1 MFSREGECGTGA
13 VVPWAGSLWA
23 VTYGPHCPVGSS
35 DKLYQITPD
44 LKQIVRAESVGGT
57 PANCLVHR
65 ETNQLLIGPY
75 VIDAKGNVRVVP
87 PAKMPGR
94 TPASSRDGRTGAP
107 SPQSAGVRRRPG
119 GSWSSTP

>member
-1 MFSREGECGTGA
+1 MFNQEGECGTGA

-57 PANCLVHR
+57 PANRLVHR
-65 ETNQLLIGPY
+65 ALAFHELNRRCLLGRKPEAVYTIF
-75 VIDAKGNVRVVP
+75 RLQVVGCVER
-87 PAKMPGR
+87 AI
-94 TPASSRDGRTGAP
+94 
-107 SPQSAGVRRRPG
+107 
-119 GSWSSTP
+119 